1 MKKDN
6 IYDSYFLEVSE
17 KEKINK
23 VKEKSIN
30 LKLFGSFKS
39 YKTINKVYK

>member
-17 KEKINK
+17 KEKNGK
-23 VKEKSIN
+23 FYNQVSHLRCA
-30 LKLFGSFKS
+30 LKK
-39 YKTINKVYK
+39 